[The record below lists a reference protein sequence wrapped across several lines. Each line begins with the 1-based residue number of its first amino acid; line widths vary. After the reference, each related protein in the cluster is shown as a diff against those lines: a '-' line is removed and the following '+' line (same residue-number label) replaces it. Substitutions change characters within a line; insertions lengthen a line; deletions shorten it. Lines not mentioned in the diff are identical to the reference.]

1 MKWGP
6 LSCES
11 PKGGPA
17 CSSQAEGE
25 GKDGRASLLFR
36 GNCRRKPGMTN
47 TPEPLGQMETRLPL
61 ARRCKK
67 QSESLGGVGQLRKSR
82 SQMKLINFPY
92 EQLFSF
98 PSHATRYYKWKAK
111 HK

>member
-1 MKWGP
+1 MR
-6 LSCES
+6 
-11 PKGGPA
+11 
-17 CSSQAEGE
+17 SSQAQGE
-25 GKDGRASLLFR
+25 GKDGWKSLPFR
-36 GNCRRKPGMTN
+36 GNCHSKPGMTN
-47 TPEPLGQMETRLPL
+47 TQEPFGQMEKRLPPRL
-61 ARRCKK
+61 KMQK